1 MKTFSY
7 LLLYEM
13 YERFKEK
20 KYNIIIN
27 TYIDNIQ
34 SKSIIHNRAASLES
48 RNSVDSSRLG

>member
-7 LLLYEM
+7 LLYEM